1 MSSDLFEG
9 VDTPSN
15 FFAPVLEPVDI
26 AKEIIAA
33 VDAGKG
39 GVLAMPSYSRW
50 IGLVKV
56 LPVSMQRVLRWWS
69 GCDEAMVKRRKVVRE
84 RLYYSDDEEED
95 EDEKKGKN

>member
-1 MSSDLFEG
+1 MSSDLFAG

-15 FFAPVLEPVDI
+15 FFAPVLEPVDV

-39 GVLAMPSYSRW
+39 GVLAMPSYSKW
-50 IGLVKV
+50 IGLMKV
-56 LPVSMQRVLRWWS
+56 LPASMQRAVRWCS

-84 RLYYSDDEEED
+84 RLYYSDDEEGE
-95 EDEKKGKN
+95 EDEKKVKN